1 MALIKS
7 IERISLERN
16 TVHGDVRATYCV
28 FRDSRG
34 DAYLQIDT
42 YGSPRRQI
50 PNKTKPDRPIR
61 SGIGCAASGDSRRSS
76 NEELEPL
83 KGSPVRCVCVRTMSN
98 RLFEP
103 R

>member
-50 PNKTKPDRPIR
+50 PNKTSQTVQFGPEAVAQLREILDDPQMK
-61 SGIGCAASGDSRRSS
+61 S
-76 NEELEPL
+76 
-83 KGSPVRCVCVRTMSN
+83 
-98 RLFEP
+98 
-103 R
+103 